1 MEKIE
6 IEMKVFTATYSEKH
20 VLLIGDFYEH
30 LMLETC
36 SLILVTVISKKKQFL
51 EFYVLTCLLFSIH
64 RMAKINEDYF
74 TRYKFYYLPDKQVV
88 ISVMNIYVYVNLTE
102 VSSLENYQT

>member
-1 MEKIE
+1 MEKME
-6 IEMKVFTATYSEKH
+6 IEMKVSTATYSEKY

-36 SLILVTVISKKKQFL
+36 SLILVTVISKKKNNFQNFMCWRDL
-51 EFYVLTCLLFSIH
+51 PCSIH

-88 ISVMNIYVYVNLTE
+88 ISVMNIYVYLI
-102 VSSLENYQT
+102 

>member
-1 MEKIE
+1 MEKME
-6 IEMKVFTATYSEKH
+6 IEMKVSTATYSEKY

-51 EFYVLTCLLFSIH
+51 EFYVL
-64 RMAKINEDYF
+64 A
-74 TRYKFYYLPDKQVV
+74 
-88 ISVMNIYVYVNLTE
+88 
-102 VSSLENYQT
+102 

>member
-1 MEKIE
+1 MEKME
-6 IEMKVFTATYSEKH
+6 IEMKVSTATYSEKY

-36 SLILVTVISKKKQFL
+36 SLILVTVISN
-51 EFYVLTCLLFSIH
+51 
-64 RMAKINEDYF
+64 MAKINEDYF

-88 ISVMNIYVYVNLTE
+88 ISVMNIYVYVNLIE
-102 VSSLENYQT
+102 FHL